1 MIYSLLVPATSAGTQ
16 SIIDMLITY
25 AVIIFAYCSIS
36 IAIILIVYHIN
47 KKNKKH

>member
-16 SIIDMLITY
+16 SIIDMIFIYALMWLI
-25 AVIIFAYCSIS
+25 IP